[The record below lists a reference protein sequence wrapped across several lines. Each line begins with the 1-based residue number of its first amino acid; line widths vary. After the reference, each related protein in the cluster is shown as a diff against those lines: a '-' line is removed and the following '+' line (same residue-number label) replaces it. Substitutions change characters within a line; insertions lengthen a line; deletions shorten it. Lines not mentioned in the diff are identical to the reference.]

1 MLLKGI
7 GKMTELLNIGL
18 LLSFFA
24 VMLLVLINLTIHSD
38 QGKNPE
44 IKKNIFL
51 KFWERLRN
59 KKGIGI
65 EKNEDK
71 T

>member
-1 MLLKGI
+1 
-7 GKMTELLNIGL
+7 MTEILYIGL

-24 VMLLVLINLTIHSD
+24 VMLLILIHSSIHS
-38 QGKNPE
+38 NPE
-44 IKKNIFL
+44 IKPKTKKSFLL
-51 KFWERLRN
+51 KFWERFRSN
-59 KKGIGI
+59 KGIGI